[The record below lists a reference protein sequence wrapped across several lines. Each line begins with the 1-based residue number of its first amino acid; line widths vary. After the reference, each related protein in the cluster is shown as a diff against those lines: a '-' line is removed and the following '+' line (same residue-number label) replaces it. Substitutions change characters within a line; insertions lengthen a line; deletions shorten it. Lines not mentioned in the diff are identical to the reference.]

1 MDATGLVRRYYDA
14 LDAHDYDA
22 LETVLAPA
30 FTQRRPD
37 RTFDGR
43 AAFIEFM
50 REERPNP
57 ETTHELELVLAD
69 HDAREHE
76 SELESEADSNLSAD
90 EFTAP
95 VTVAARGRVCDES
108 GELFEFADFFTVD
121 REQGRLVRLETYS
134 R

>member
-22 LETVLAPA
+22 LESVLAPE

-37 RTFDGR
+37 RTFESR
-43 AAFIEFM
+43 TAFIQFM

-57 ETTHELELVLAD
+57 ETTHELEEVVAGR
-69 HDAREHE
+69 DAGDGDG
-76 SELESEADSNLSAD
+76 DSNSSTD
-90 EFTAP
+90 EL
-95 VTVAARGRVCDES
+95 TVAARGRVCDES